1 MSGWIM
7 GIVGVIA
14 LATLADIL
22 LPEGETAKYIKG
34 FLAVFVVAAIVA
46 PIPFFLDS
54 ETAVEDFFKSTPI
67 TTDGELLEKL
77 EDLRDKQ
84 DDKEKEARSTDIT
97 ENSANIYITEKCT
110 LESWER
116 ERGGANE
123 GEVEKYCRKTENGQ
137 AYRAYTACG
146 GNLYSYSG
154 LSGREQQRRYGNS
167 RIYAPVAEP
176 VGGSAA

>member
-54 ETAVEDFFKSTPI
+54 ETAGGEFFLKKAWKTEGGAVGKE
-67 TTDGELLEKL
+67 GEFS
-77 EDLRDKQ
+77 DKQ
-84 DDKEKEARSTDIT
+84 EEKEKKDT
-97 ENSANIYITEKCT
+97 ANDFPF
-110 LESWER
+110 
-116 ERGGANE
+116 
-123 GEVEKYCRKTENGQ
+123 
-137 AYRAYTACG
+137 
-146 GNLYSYSG
+146 G
-154 LSGREQQRRYGNS
+154 LSGRTQGKLLP
-167 RIYAPVAEP
+167 A
-176 VGGSAA
+176 GGTGMAKG

>member
-46 PIPFFLDS
+46 PIPFFFDS

-110 LESWER
+110 LESWETGEGRR
-116 ERGGANE
+116 E
-123 GEVEKYCRKTENGQ
+123 
-137 AYRAYTACG
+137 
-146 GNLYSYSG
+146 
-154 LSGREQQRRYGNS
+154 
-167 RIYAPVAEP
+167 
-176 VGGSAA
+176 